1 MNNISLVFSKQ
12 KQELQQHILSNVV
25 QKQIDITVFADR
37 SLNLNNN
44 SMCMLPTGN
53 LLSFV
58 GDAICVTPQDVE
70 MVRGLGRDIN
80 IKYIIDT
87 TYDEIQNWF
96 DDEDDI
102 EYLTVLE
109 DDRIINLI
117 HSLTGLQNIRT
128 FKEYIL

>member
-1 MNNISLVFSKQ
+1 
-12 KQELQQHILSNVV
+12 
-25 QKQIDITVFADR
+25 
-37 SLNLNNN
+37 
-44 SMCMLPTGN
+44 MLPTGN